1 MLMQVAYDLLVGADG
16 VGSVVRSALQQVM
29 PADYMRRYEHKQV
42 YSMTQVAP
50 TNPAEIPKH
59 AVVQM
64 HMLKVGMHRALSF
77 GTHVFWMTCNHALIL
92 LCAGQIRSWAVH
104 LVGFWFEFSR
114 DGRKIVVP

>member
-29 PADYMRRYEHKQV
+29 PADYMRRYKHKQV
-42 YSMTQVAP
+42 YSMTQVTP

-64 HMLKVGMHRALSF
+64 HMIKVGMHRALSF
-77 GTHVFWMTCNHALIL
+77 GTHVFWMTCNHALLLRLYIL
-92 LCAGQIRSWAVH
+92 G
-104 LVGFWFEFSR
+104 
-114 DGRKIVVP
+114 